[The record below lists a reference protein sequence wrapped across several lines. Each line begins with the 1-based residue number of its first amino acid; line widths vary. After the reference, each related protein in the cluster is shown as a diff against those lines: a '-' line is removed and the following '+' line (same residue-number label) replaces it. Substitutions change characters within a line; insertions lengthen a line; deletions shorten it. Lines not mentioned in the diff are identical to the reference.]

1 MQKKLSNQALPIF
14 RHKSRFRTRKSAK
27 PESTQCVPKKNMN
40 CHGVPCPHKQATHLI
55 SPNPSSEESPWL
67 TSYFPEEYTVCHAG
81 TPQPESAKFA
91 THPKICHQYK
101 PKAAAQKC
109 SGLNKTKLAFDSSC
123 KSIHVESLHDDEKY

>member
-1 MQKKLSNQALPIF
+1 
-14 RHKSRFRTRKSAK
+14 
-27 PESTQCVPKKNMN
+27 MN
-40 CHGVPCPHKQATHLI
+40 CRGLPDKRRDEKALQTKKTKRRETPR
-55 SPNPSSEESPWL
+55 L
-67 TSYFPEEYTVCHAG
+67 TSYFPEEYTVCHTG

-91 THPKICHQYK
+91 TTQYK

>member
-1 MQKKLSNQALPIF
+1 MCSEEKYELPQV
-14 RHKSRFRTRKSAK
+14 T
-27 PESTQCVPKKNMN
+27 M
-40 CHGVPCPHKQATHLI
+40 PHKQATHLI

-81 TPQPESAKFA
+81 TPQPENAKFA
-91 THPKICHQYK
+91 TTQYK

>member
-1 MQKKLSNQALPIF
+1 M
-14 RHKSRFRTRKSAK
+14 
-27 PESTQCVPKKNMN
+27 
-40 CHGVPCPHKQATHLI
+40 
-55 SPNPSSEESPWL
+55 
-67 TSYFPEEYTVCHAG
+67 CHAG

-91 THPKICHQYK
+91 TTQYK

>member
-1 MQKKLSNQALPIF
+1 MCSEEKYELP
-14 RHKSRFRTRKSAK
+14 RGT
-27 PESTQCVPKKNMN
+27 M
-40 CHGVPCPHKQATHLI
+40 PHKQATHLI

-91 THPKICHQYK
+91 THPKICHLYK

-109 SGLNKTKLAFDSSC
+109 SGPNKTKLAFDSSC

>member
-1 MQKKLSNQALPIF
+1 MCSEEKYELP
-14 RHKSRFRTRKSAK
+14 RGT
-27 PESTQCVPKKNMN
+27 M
-40 CHGVPCPHKQATHLI
+40 PHKQATHLI

-81 TPQPESAKFA
+81 TTQPESAKFA
-91 THPKICHQYK
+91 TTPKFATTQYK

>member
-1 MQKKLSNQALPIF
+1 
-14 RHKSRFRTRKSAK
+14 
-27 PESTQCVPKKNMN
+27 MN
-40 CHGVPCPHKQATHLI
+40 CRGLPGKKRDEKALQTKKTKRRETPR
-55 SPNPSSEESPWL
+55 L

-123 KSIHVESLHDDEKY
+123 KSIHVESLHDYEKY